1 MTLWTGHSTQ
11 VGAIGRTPYIWSMAE
26 GLFEGFAPSDVAAWK
41 QLFTKELKGTDPDTL
56 SQWQASDGF
65 SAAPAYFRAEADKL
79 PMHGQT
85 IRPLRFNQV
94 DNNWLICAEVKAKNP
109 KTANKDI
116 LRLLSLG
123 ASAITIDLCGR
134 DYARDEFDI
143 LLKQVV
149 LDAVSVSFRNAFNAL
164 RFQADYLDW
173 AQRSGMEAHQLRGGM
188 WFDTLNGDLAAA
200 LLRDARYH
208 GFGTIGLDCTPFHEA
223 GASIPQQLGAAL
235 AWGNQV
241 VNRLRE
247 RSVSFEQIADNIG
260 FSFGAGSS
268 FLPEV
273 AKFRLIRFLWARV
286 MQQHGAS
293 SKRWKTWVH
302 AQTGEQHF
310 SPLDTPVNLLRG
322 NAMAMSAVLGSVDSL
337 TVHPF
342 DAEQPELAE
351 RMAINT
357 QHLMRE
363 EAGLHRVID
372 PAAGSYYVEHL
383 TDIIGRHAWDFFKK
397 IEEMG
402 GYNVADATGFL
413 AEEFDGTD
421 AAYSAEVENLDR
433 ILVGVNKY
441 PSPFGL

>member
-1 MTLWTGHSTQ
+1 MAYIRNMTD
-11 VGAIGRTPYIWSMAE
+11 A
-26 GLFEGFAPSDVAAWK
+26 LFEGFTPADVKAWK
-41 QLFTKELKGTDPDTL
+41 QLVTKELKGVGPEGL
-56 SQWQASDGF
+56 ALWKASDGF
-65 SAAPAYFRAEADKL
+65 KALPGYFREETERL
-79 PMHGQT
+79 PMFGQT
-85 IRPLRFNQV
+85 LVQLRFNQF
-94 DNNWLICAEVKAKNP
+94 DNSWLICDEVKVKTAKQ
-109 KTANKDI
+109 ANKDI
-116 LRLLSLG
+116 LHKLSLG
-123 ASAITIDLCGR
+123 VSALSIDLNGK
-134 DYARDEFDI
+134 DFARDEI
-143 LLKQVV
+143 ETMLKDVV
-149 LDAVSVSFRNAFNAL
+149 VNAISLSFRNAFNAL
-164 RFQADYLDW
+164 RFQADYFDW
-173 AQRSGMEAHQLRGGM
+173 AQRVGIDREELRGGM
-188 WFDTLNGDLAAA
+188 WFDSLNGDLALA
-200 LLRDARYH
+200 LLRDGRFH
-208 GFGTIGLDCTPFHEA
+208 GFGTLGLDCIGFHEQ
-223 GASIPQQLGAAL
+223 GANIPQQLGTAL

-247 RSVSFEQIADNIG
+247 RSVSFEQISNNLG
-260 FSFGAGSS
+260 FSLSIGPS

-302 AQTGEQHF
+302 AQTGDDHF

-322 NAMAMSAVLGSVDSL
+322 NAQAMSAVLGSVDSL

-342 DAEQPELAE
+342 DTEQPELAE

-357 QHLMRE
+357 QHLMRD

-402 GYNVADATGFL
+402 GYTVANATGFL
-413 AEEFDGTD
+413 AEEFDRTD

-441 PSPFGL
+441 PSPF